1 MPQFKLKDGRELE
14 ILDNGIN
21 SESTIIFHHGT
32 PGHASTWSEWLESA
46 ASAGIRALSYSRA
59 GYGTSDRNPG
69 RSVISINTDISQLL
83 DSKNIS
89 KFVSI
94 GWSGGGPHS
103 LATTCEPRNVGA
115 ISLAGV
121 GAYGVEDLDFL
132 EGMGPENHDEFGAA
146 LKDEATIDQWMNE
159 NAGPMK
165 SVTGGEII
173 EAFGGLIGEADKAA
187 LKDGAAEQMAASMR
201 SGLAVSFDG
210 WIDDDLVFVKPWG
223 FDLAAITKPVFLW
236 QGDDDFMVPHAHAY
250 WLEKHIPTAQLNF
263 VPGEG
268 HISLGTKHR
277 GAILKQAFDLLTAES
292 HLPKTP

>member
-21 SESTIIFHHGT
+21 AESAIIFHHGT
-32 PGHASTWSEWLESA
+32 PGHANTWGDWLDA
-46 ASAGIRALSYSRA
+46 AATAGIRAISYSRA
-59 GYGTSDRNPG
+59 GYGTSDRHPG
-69 RSVISINTDISQLL
+69 RSVISINNDIAQVL
-83 DSKNIS
+83 DSKNII

-121 GAYGVEDLDFL
+121 GAFGVDDLDFL

-146 LKDEATIDQWMNE
+146 LKGEAVIDKWMND

-165 SVTGGEII
+165 SVTGSDII
-173 EAFGGLIGEADKAA
+173 EAFGGLIGDADKAA
-187 LKDGAAEQMAASMR
+187 LNAGGADQMAASMR
-201 SGLAVSFDG
+201 SALAVSFDG

-223 FDLAAITKPVFLW
+223 FDLASITKPVFLW
-236 QGDDDFMVPHAHAY
+236 QGDDDFMVPHAHSY
-250 WLEKHIPTAQLNF
+250 WLENIFQL
-263 VPGEG
+263 P
-268 HISLGTKHR
+268 H
-277 GAILKQAFDLLTAES
+277 
-292 HLPKTP
+292 

>member
-21 SESTIIFHHGT
+21 SENAIIFHHGT
-32 PGHASTWSEWLESA
+32 PGHASAWSEWLEAA

-69 RSVISINTDISQLL
+69 RSVISINNDIAQLL
-83 DSKNIS
+83 DAKNIT

-94 GWSGGGPHS
+94 GWSGGGPHCI
-103 LATTCEPRNVGA
+103 ANTFEPRNVGA

-121 GAYGVEDLDFL
+121 GAFGVDDLDFL

-146 LKDEATIDQWMNE
+146 LKGEAVIDQWMND

-165 SVTGGEII
+165 SVTGNDIR
-173 EAFGGLIGEADKAA
+173 EAFGGLIGDADKAV
-187 LKDGAAEQMAASMR
+187 LEGDAADQMAATMR

-210 WIDDDLVFVKPWG
+210 WIDDDLVFGKQWG
-223 FDLAAITKPVFLW
+223 FDLAAVTKPVFLW
-236 QGDDDFMVPHAHAY
+236 QGDDDFMVPHAHSY
-250 WLEKHIPTAQLNF
+250 WLEKHIPTATLSF
-263 VPGEG
+263 KPGEG
-268 HISLGTKHR
+268 HISLTVR
-277 GAILKQAFDLLTAES
+277 YRSEILAQAQGLL
-292 HLPKTP
+292 K

>member
-21 SESTIIFHHGT
+21 AESAIIFHHGT
-32 PGHASTWSEWLESA
+32 PGHANTWGDWLDA
-46 ASAGIRALSYSRA
+46 AATAGIRAISYSRA
-59 GYGTSDRNPG
+59 GYGTSDRHPG
-69 RSVISINTDISQLL
+69 RSVISINNDIAQVL
-83 DSKNIS
+83 DSKNII

-121 GAYGVEDLDFL
+121 GAFGVDDLDFL

-146 LKDEATIDQWMNE
+146 LKGEAVIDKWMND
-159 NAGPMK
+159 NADPMK
-165 SVTGGEII
+165 SVIGSDII
-173 EAFGGLIGEADKAA
+173 EAFGGLIGDADKAA
-187 LKDGAAEQMAASMR
+187 LNAGGADQMAASMR
-201 SGLAVSFDG
+201 SALAVSFDG

-236 QGDDDFMVPHAHAY
+236 QGDDDFMVPHAHSY
-250 WLEKHIPTAQLNF
+250 WLEKHIPTAKLTF
-263 VPGEG
+263 KAGEG
-268 HISLGTKHR
+268 HISLGIKYR
-277 GAILKQAFDLLTAES
+277 SEILKQAADLL
-292 HLPKTP
+292 K